1 MFCFS
6 ILRGEIIALGSYEDT
21 EDDENHGNHA
31 VAIDDRDPLH
41 GYMNAYTEIEIT
53 VILIILCFLFME
65 YLDPKN
71 VPE

>member
-31 VAIDDRDPLH
+31 VPIDDRGPVH
-41 GYMNAYTEIEIT
+41 GYINAYTNVEIT
-53 VILIILCFLFME
+53 VILIILCFL
-65 YLDPKN
+65 
-71 VPE
+71 